1 MNLITTTAIGFL
13 PLTIIKNEPFVK
25 RHKTWY
31 SVVKRGD
38 LNQIQWRY
46 IWITRIIYFLASK
59 S

>member
-13 PLTIIKNEPFVK
+13 PLTFNENESFVK

-38 LNQIQWRY
+38 LNQVQ
-46 IWITRIIYFLASK
+46 
-59 S
+59 